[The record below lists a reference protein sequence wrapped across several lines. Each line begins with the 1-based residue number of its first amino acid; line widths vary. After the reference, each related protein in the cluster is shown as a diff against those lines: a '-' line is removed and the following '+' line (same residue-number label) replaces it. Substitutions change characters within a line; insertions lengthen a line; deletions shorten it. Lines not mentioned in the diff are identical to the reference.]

1 VEPLH
6 KRLAAASTGDNTTIQ
21 TICQAS
27 IRIPAIHQ
35 HKLTAVTRN
44 DMDATA
50 KLDTCA
56 AVSLSH
62 RQYLRDI
69 RHANRH
75 GRQPIRLRGIG
86 GKDND
91 VLDKIG
97 KLRVRKQDG
106 NIITILCYVFDKS
119 LAGIEHLCLIGM
131 SDIHKHSVD
140 ILHHIGNNLQGKTS
154 PLRTIAN
161 YHGKAATAVTDIFA
175 FDAEPSISQPQT
187 SVRDLRNDLQ
197 NAVSD
202 RLVTDMYPD
211 TPNVGDPA
219 YPLSSV
225 FLVHDTDLHSHVHDE
240 YICMTEIQLQ
250 HIVNRLAQDNK
261 HDENTDGQESMV
273 KNGRTISKFCRE
285 AMYLGEDTGP
295 EYTSLMHSTFDKYS
309 GDDMV
314 FPTRNGCPKILTL
327 YKDKPYSY
335 ELLPEYASGEKAL
348 PQAKAPHWDRK
359 PATTNIIRKFV
370 ATTPVVSPCRHP
382 LCVSRLVIVPKFA
395 PGQLKTDP
403 DHGFRVTVNSLMN
416 KCLKTVAST
425 IPLAADEIKKLY
437 RKKYYLQVDGDE
449 CLLGHTCV

>member
-1 VEPLH
+1 VQPLH

-21 TICQAS
+21 TICQAP

-35 HKLTAVTRN
+35 HKLTADTRS

-56 AVSLSH
+56 AVSLAH

-97 KLRVRKQDG
+97 KLRVRKQNG

-154 PLRTIAN
+154 PL
-161 YHGKAATAVTDIFA
+161 HGKTATSVADIFA
-175 FDAEPSISQPQT
+175 FDAETSTSKPQT

-219 YPLSSV
+219 YP
-225 FLVHDTDLHSHVHDE
+225 
-240 YICMTEIQLQ
+240 
-250 HIVNRLAQDNK
+250 
-261 HDENTDGQESMV
+261 
-273 KNGRTISKFCRE
+273 
-285 AMYLGEDTGP
+285 
-295 EYTSLMHSTFDKYS
+295 
-309 GDDMV
+309 
-314 FPTRNGCPKILTL
+314 
-327 YKDKPYSY
+327 
-335 ELLPEYASGEKAL
+335 
-348 PQAKAPHWDRK
+348 
-359 PATTNIIRKFV
+359 
-370 ATTPVVSPCRHP
+370 
-382 LCVSRLVIVPKFA
+382 
-395 PGQLKTDP
+395 
-403 DHGFRVTVNSLMN
+403 
-416 KCLKTVAST
+416 
-425 IPLAADEIKKLY
+425 
-437 RKKYYLQVDGDE
+437 
-449 CLLGHTCV
+449 